1 MTWAH
6 HRGKIMVYIRFI
18 IKYATNRGARA
29 SEKWMDEDEDED
41 TDFYRSVFNTYINCS
56 PS

>member
-29 SEKWMDEDEDED
+29 SEKWMDEDEDEE